1 MDDKDLYSGLIRLHV
16 LSHACQEPIFGA
28 SIIEELARHGYR
40 LSPGTLYPLLHG
52 LEEKGYLSSS
62 EEIGLRQ
69 SRRVY
74 RATPKGHEALAAA
87 KLKVRELFSELLEDE
102 FSGTGLPRRPAAA
115 RELMES
121 LVIELRAGVGEAPDP
136 KAQALLE
143 TSAAVI
149 GGLIK
154 AFDDYER
161 RSGIKP

>member
-16 LSHACQEPIFGA
+16 LHHACQEPIFGA
-28 SIIEELARHGYR
+28 GIIEELARHGYQ

-62 EEIGLRQ
+62 EEGGGRQ
-69 SRRVY
+69 PRRVY
-74 RATPKGHEALAAA
+74 RATPKGRKALASA

-102 FSGTGLPRRPAAA
+102 RPEGNPLRKTTSA
-115 RELMES
+115 RELMKS
-121 LVIELRAGVGEAPDP
+121 LVTELRDGASKAKEP
-136 KAQALLE
+136 KAQALME

-154 AFDDYER
+154 AFADYEKR
-161 RSGIKP
+161 NEVEF